1 MFKVSG
7 FWTAIGVALSLIALY
22 LVLVHFAGA
31 QGVLGTLFSGLQ
43 GTFTT
48 LQGR

>member
-1 MFKVSG
+1 MKVTG
-7 FWTAIGVALSLIALY
+7 FWTAIGVALGLVALY
-22 LVLVHFAGA
+22 LVLTHAAQAGQTLSA
-31 QGVLGTLFSGLQ
+31 LFSGLT